1 MPCSRHTCTHEAM
14 PGDVVL
20 QDRAQYRQEPDSL
33 CKHSCCVQH
42 GNVTMRCIACELSI
56 ATSPDKFLQ
65 ALLLIPQK
73 PLARISPREQNSTTC
88 PCTETSAHTEQH
100 ACLNPG
106 LATCVSEPTPHPE
119 HFLCKHSHCSQSLQ
133 APVLKVALRR
143 PPTKQCSHGGSSVMD
158 DVPLTAVRGY
168 AGTAHVLLCQHARS
182 LWGERKTSAA
192 ILQPFPPSL
201 FGQLCLPLSLSGC
214 C

>member
-1 MPCSRHTCTHEAM
+1 M

-88 PCTETSAHTEQH
+88 PCTETSTHTEQH

-133 APVLKVALRR
+133 APVLKAALRR

-158 DVPLTAVRGY
+158 DVPLTAVCGY

-182 LWGERKTSAA
+182 LWGEKKD
-192 ILQPFPPSL
+192 
-201 FGQLCLPLSLSGC
+201 LCSHSPALSS
-214 C
+214 